1 MNNKFHIGITNDF
14 LTNAGELAFGNIG
27 LELFDHEPDVKHEFF
42 SEYHAEATSEQIA
55 NMDAVIT
62 LYPKFN
68 NNNLQHAER
77 LTLIARFGVGYDM
90 IDVEACTQND
100 VILAITPEGVRRGMA
115 EGALTLMLALA
126 KQIFPK
132 SQMLR
137 EGRWNDSKHLL
148 GCCLTDKIIGTIG
161 LGNIGGD
168 LMQLVDP
175 FQPAKRLAFDPH
187 CPSEQAAEMGVELVD
202 LDTLLSES
210 DFVSI
215 HCLLNDDTRDLI
227 GERELNRMK
236 PTAYL
241 VNTAR
246 GPIINQQALTTA
258 LRNKTIR
265 GAALDVFEI
274 EPIDANDP
282 ILALDNLIPLP
293 HSVGGTEELYLGNG
307 RGACQAALDI
317 FHGRAP
323 QHVVNKEVLE
333 RPGLKQKLQ
342 RYADSYATTNNA

>member
-1 MNNKFHIGITNDF
+1 MYNKFRVGITNDF
-14 LTNAGELAFGNIG
+14 LTSKGELAFGKIG
-27 LELFDHEPDVKHEFF
+27 LELFDHEPDVNHEFF
-42 SEYHAEATSEQIA
+42 SEYHSEATSEQIA

-62 LYPKFN
+62 LYPMFN
-68 NNNLQHAER
+68 NKNLQDAEH

-132 SQMLR
+132 SRLVR
-137 EGRWNDSKHLL
+137 EGRWNESKNLL
-148 GCCLTDKIIGTIG
+148 GCCLTDKTIGTIG

-187 CPSEQAAEMGVELVD
+187 CSSERATTMGVELVD

-215 HCLLNDDTRDLI
+215 HCLLNDDTRGLI
-227 GERELNRMK
+227 GERELNLMK
-236 PTAYL
+236 PTAFL

-246 GPIINQQALTTA
+246 GPIIDQQALTTA
-258 LRNKTIR
+258 LRDKKIR

-274 EPIDANDP
+274 EPIDADDP

-307 RGACQAALDI
+307 RGACQAALDV

-342 RYADSYATTNNA
+342 RYADRFETMNKA